1 MTEWIDMSTWA
12 GREDPEPNSLR
23 WHQMIEPLPAAGKAT
38 NTPAGIALLGFACDA
53 GVARNHGRVGAAAGP
68 RAIRKALA
76 NLAWHQ
82 RSPAFDAGDVACH
95 PHGSDDGMES
105 AQSRLAGRAAAL
117 LDAGHLPV
125 VLGGGH
131 EVAYGSWSGLAR
143 HLENAASG
151 KTAPVIGIIN
161 LDAHFDLRAP
171 LLTPGQR
178 GSSGTPFAQIAD
190 ECERR
195 GWPFRYAC
203 LGVSRA
209 NNTAALF
216 ERAAELGVLV
226 REDHEITAAS
236 LDAIGDELDA
246 FIAGCD
252 RIYLTIDLDV
262 LPASEAPGVSAPAA
276 HGVSLALLEPLVVR
290 LRDSQK
296 LALVDLAELNPSFD
310 VDGRTAKSAARLIH
324 QLTLDA

>member
-1 MTEWIDMSTWA
+1 MTEWIDMSPWA

-23 WHQMIEPLPAAGKAT
+23 WHQVIKPLPATAQAA
-38 NTPAGIALLGFACDA
+38 NMPAGIALLGFACDA

-82 RSPAFDAGDVACH
+82 RSAAFDAGDVTSH
-95 PHGSDDGMES
+95 PHGTDDGMES
-105 AQSRLAGRAAAL
+105 AQSRLGGRVAAL

-151 KTAPVIGIIN
+151 KKAPVIGIIN
-161 LDAHFDLRAP
+161 LDAHFDLRNP

-195 GWPFRYAC
+195 GWSFRYAC

-209 NNTAALF
+209 SNTAALF
-216 ERAAELGVLV
+216 DRATELGVLV
-226 REDHEITAAS
+226 REDREITAAS
-236 LDAIGDELDA
+236 LDAIGNELDA
-246 FIAGCD
+246 FVAGCD

-276 HGVSLALLEPLVVR
+276 HGVSLALLEPLIVR
-290 LRDSQK
+290 VRDSHK

-310 VDGRTAKSAARLIH
+310 MDGRTAKAAARLIH

>member
-1 MTEWIDMSTWA
+1 MTELIDMSPWA

-23 WHQMIEPLPAAGKAT
+23 WHQVIEPLPAASRAA
-38 NTPAGIALLGFACDA
+38 NVAAGIALLGFSCDA
-53 GVARNHGRVGAAAGP
+53 GVARNHGRVGAAGGP

-76 NLAWHQ
+76 NLAWHH
-82 RSPAFDAGDVACH
+82 RSPAFDAGDVVCH

-105 AQSRLAGRAAAL
+105 AQSRLAARVAAL
-117 LDAGHLPV
+117 LDAGHLTV

-143 HLENAASG
+143 HLEDKATG
-151 KTAPVIGIIN
+151 KKAPIVGIVN
-161 LDAHFDLRAP
+161 LDAHFDLRTP

-190 ECERR
+190 ECDRR

-209 NNTAALF
+209 SNTAALF
-216 ERAAELGVLV
+216 QRAAELGLMV
-226 REDHEITAAS
+226 REDHEITASS
-236 LDAIGDELDA
+236 LDTIGDELDA

-252 RIYLTIDLDV
+252 RVYLTIDLDV

-276 HGVSLALLEPLVVR
+276 HGVSLPLLER
-290 LRDSQK
+290 LARRVRDSRK
-296 LALVDLAELNPSFD
+296 LALVDLAELNPGFD
-310 VDGRTAKSAARLIH
+310 IDGRTAKAAARLIH
-324 QLTLDA
+324 QLTLEP